1 MSAHCCEHH
10 NPDPHGDP
18 ARQATYRRVLWAAL
32 AINFGMFCV
41 EVFASF
47 AAGSAALQADAMDF
61 LGDSANYAI
70 SLVVVGMALRY
81 RATAALIKGLCMGAL
96 GLSVLAAIAWHLAHG
111 TTPEPLAMGVVGVV
125 ALIANGAV
133 FALLWAHR
141 AGDANM
147 RSVWLCSRNDV
158 LGNLAVL
165 LAAFGV
171 FGTQQGWPDLA
182 VALVMAALGLQGAW
196 TVSKQAR
203 AELRSTRILQTSH
216 AE

>member
-10 NPDPHGDP
+10 DPDPHGDP
-18 ARQATYRRVLWAAL
+18 ARRAIYRRVLWAAL
-32 AINFGMFCV
+32 AINFAMFGV
-41 EVFASF
+41 EIFASF

-70 SLVVVGMALRY
+70 SLIVVGMALRY
-81 RATAALIKGLCMGAL
+81 RAAAALVKGLCMGAL
-96 GLSVLAAIAWHLAHG
+96 GLSVLATITWHLAQG
-111 TTPEPLAMGVVGVV
+111 TTPEPLTMGVVGVASLV
-125 ALIANGAV
+125 ANGAV

-141 AGDANM
+141 TGDANM

-171 FGTQQGWPDLA
+171 FGTRQGWPDIA

-196 TVSKQAR
+196 TVTRQAR
-203 AELRSTRILQTSH
+203 AELRSVRRLQASP
-216 AE
+216 AQ

>member
-10 NPDPHGDP
+10 NPDPRGDP
-18 ARQATYRRVLWAAL
+18 ARQAIYRRVLWAAL

-41 EVFASF
+41 EIFASF

-70 SLVVVGMALRY
+70 SLIVVGLALRY
-81 RATAALIKGLCMGAL
+81 RATAALIKGGRPR
-96 GLSVLAAIAWHLAHG
+96 SVGSGHDCLA
-111 TTPEPLAMGVVGVV
+111 PCPC
-125 ALIANGAV
+125 NGAV

-147 RSVWLCSRNDV
+147 RSVWLCSRKDV

-171 FGTQQGWPDLA
+171 FGTNQGCPDIA

-196 TVSKQAR
+196 TVTKQAR
-203 AELRSTRILQTSH
+203 AELRSVRRLQTSP

>member
-10 NPDPHGDP
+10 NPDPHSDP
-18 ARQATYRRVLWAAL
+18 ARQAIYRRVLWAAL
-32 AINFGMFCV
+32 AINFGMFGV
-41 EVFASF
+41 EIFASF

-70 SLVVVGMALRY
+70 SLIVVGMALRY

-96 GLSVLAAIAWHLAHG
+96 GLSVLGTIAWHLARG
-111 TTPEPLAMGVVGVV
+111 TTPEPLAMGVVGVA

-133 FALLWAHR
+133 FGLLWAHR
-141 AGDANM
+141 TGDANM

-171 FGTQQGWPDLA
+171 FGTAQGWPDIA

-196 TVSKQAR
+196 TVTRQAR
-203 AELRSTRILQTSH
+203 TELRSVRRLHTSP